1 MRRENKL
8 LRSNTVNYSVIP
20 SQPKMESTLIQVN
33 EVMNDE
39 GEMKSPTKTTEEQRE
54 KLRK

>member
-1 MRRENKL
+1 
-8 LRSNTVNYSVIP
+8 
-20 SQPKMESTLIQVN
+20 MESTLNQVN